1 VIIFTLK
8 QCYEFSIETYPYLNI
23 LFCGDNVDI
32 GKTDEI
38 TSFQDLNHLKDLE
51 RYKQTNRNSLNVNR
65 VFKEDYNYSMKHVTF
80 LLPAYNE
87 ERSIGAMLEQVSEY
101 PESKVIVVDNNSDDK
116 TAEIAKKRGAIV
128 LQEYKQGKAHAIKKG
143 FEHIKS
149 NFVVMLDADNTYDP
163 QDAKKLLKP
172 LMEDKADVVLGSRIL
187 GKREK
192 GSISLFNLFGNYLL
206 SFFASLLFSNVSDV
220 CTGYWAFKKNVIEQF
235 LNEGINSDGFDLEV
249 EMFSKISKNKFRV
262 KEIPILYKKR
272 SDSPKLN
279 SVNDGS
285 KILKKMLIYW
295 LTGLK
300 KKEI

>member
-1 VIIFTLK
+1 M
-8 QCYEFSIETYPYLNI
+8 NI
-23 LFCGDNVDI
+23 LFCGDNVVI
-32 GKTDEI
+32 EKTDEI
-38 TSFQDLNHLKDLE
+38 TSFEDLHHLNDVK
-51 RYKQTNRNSLNVNR
+51 RYQQTNKNNIIVNR
-65 VFKEDYNYSMKHVTF
+65 FFDKDYTYSMKNVTF

-87 ERSIGAMLEQVSEY
+87 ERSIGTMLQQVSEY
-101 PESKVIVVDNNSDDK
+101 PKSKVIVVDNNSNDK
-116 TAEIAKKRGAIV
+116 TAEIAKKRGVIV
-128 LQEYKQGKAHAIKKG
+128 LQEHKQGKAHAIKRG
-143 FEHIKS
+143 FEHIKT

-192 GSISLFNLFGNYLL
+192 GSISHFNLFGNYLL

-220 CTGYWAFKKNVIEQF
+220 CTGYWAFKKNVIDQF
-235 LNEGINSDGFDLEV
+235 LQEGINSDGFDLEV

-262 KEIPILYKKR
+262 IEIPILYKKR

-279 SVNDGS
+279 SVNDGI

-300 KKEI
+300 KGDIKN

>member
-1 VIIFTLK
+1 M
-8 QCYEFSIETYPYLNI
+8 NI
-23 LFCGDNVDI
+23 LFCGDNVVI
-32 GKTDEI
+32 EKTDEI
-38 TSFQDLNHLKDLE
+38 TSFEDLHHLNDVK
-51 RYKQTNRNSLNVNR
+51 RYQQTNKNNIIVNR
-65 VFKEDYNYSMKHVTF
+65 FFDKDYTYSMKNVTF

-87 ERSIGAMLEQVSEY
+87 ERSIGTMLQQVSEY
-101 PESKVIVVDNNSDDK
+101 PKSKVIVVDNNSNDK
-116 TAEIAKKRGAIV
+116 TAEIAKKRGVIV
-128 LQEYKQGKAHAIKKG
+128 LQEHKQGKAHAIKRG
-143 FEHIKS
+143 FEHIKT

-192 GSISLFNLFGNYLL
+192 GSISHFNLFGNYLL

-220 CTGYWAFKKNVIEQF
+220 CTGYWAFKKNVIDQF
-235 LNEGINSDGFDLEV
+235 LQEGINSDGFDLEV
-249 EMFSKISKNKFRV
+249 EMFSKINKNKFRV

-279 SVNDGS
+279 SVNDGI

-300 KKEI
+300 KGDIKN